1 MSFIRLLNKIPNK
14 VCLALSGGLDS
25 MVCLDFLIKGKKDI
39 LALHFNHGTENSKI
53 YENFVVNF
61 CKDNNINLRVGYLD
75 EEIPKGRSKEDYWRE
90 CRYNFLNKER
100 EGRKVITCHHLDD
113 AVETWIFSSLKGES
127 KIIPYERD
135 YIIRPFLLNKR
146 LTLENWQQKNSIP
159 FVQDYSNYD
168 NCFARNFIRNK
179 MMQDV
184 LFINPGIHKNIK
196 KKIEKRWKA

>member
-1 MSFIRLLNKIPNK
+1 
-14 VCLALSGGLDS
+14 

-53 YENFVVNF
+53 YEKFVVKF
-61 CKDNNINLRVGYLD
+61 CKDNNIKLKVGYLD
-75 EEIPKGRSKEDYWRE
+75 REIPKGRSKEDYWRE

-127 KIIPYERD
+127 KIIPYKRD